1 MFRDT
6 LKENK
11 VSLVK
16 NVFSEKNKNVF
27 ENKFSNVLN
36 TYCWISAFVFGSIV
50 EMCNV
55 FETDL
60 RNFSTDVLK
69 KEDHVTQ
76 WKLKPRWHVHVLIIL
91 PSVTLVVPKK
101 LASQFYS
108 RAGG

>member
-1 MFRDT
+1 MSRDT

-11 VSLVK
+11 VFHVVK

-36 TYCWISAFVFGSIV
+36 TYCWISSFVFRSII
-50 EMCNV
+50 EKCGV

-60 RNFSTDVLK
+60 RKFSTDVLK

-76 WKLKPRWHVHVLIIL
+76 WKLKPRWHVHGPYHSSISNFRS
-91 PSVTLVVPKK
+91 PENW
-101 LASQFYS
+101 
-108 RAGG
+108 

>member
-1 MFRDT
+1 
-6 LKENK
+6 
-11 VSLVK
+11 
-16 NVFSEKNKNVF
+16 VFSEKNKNVF

-50 EMCNV
+50 EMCDV

-60 RNFSTDVLK
+60 RKFSIDVLK

-91 PSVTLVVPKK
+91 PSVTLVPRK
-101 LASQFYS
+101 LVSQFYS

>member
-11 VSLVK
+11 VPYGVK

-36 TYCWISAFVFGSIV
+36 TYGWISSSVFGSII
-50 EMCNV
+50 EKCDF

-60 RNFSTDVLK
+60 RKFSTDVLK

-76 WKLKPRWHVHVLIIL
+76 W
-91 PSVTLVVPKK
+91 
-101 LASQFYS
+101 
-108 RAGG
+108 